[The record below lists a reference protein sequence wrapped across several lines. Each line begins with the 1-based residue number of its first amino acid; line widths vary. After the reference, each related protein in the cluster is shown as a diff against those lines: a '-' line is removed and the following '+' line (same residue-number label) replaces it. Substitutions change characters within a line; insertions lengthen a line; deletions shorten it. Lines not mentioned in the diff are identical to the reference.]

1 MTEGTRMNCF
11 DMRLSFYGS
20 AIYTPKLK
28 NVVSFYSAMFNKDGP
43 APLSKKREK
52 MNELV
57 NSFTGE

>member
-1 MTEGTRMNCF
+1 MNRF

-28 NVVSFYSAMFNKDGP
+28 NIVSFYSAMFNKDGP
-43 APLSKKREK
+43 TLPSKKREK

-57 NSFTGE
+57 NSLTGE